1 MTASPPLWAL
11 SSASTLDELRRPDSL
26 TLILGDRQR
35 SCQLL
40 RVLGMAMSIHPA
52 SVTDVALADTPAE
65 SDQELLERLSGHPLL
80 FDVEA
85 LCWAPW
91 LRLNPVRLLRQHA
104 RRQGVVVVWPGQVRG
119 RTVTFS
125 APGRRDYVNVAT
137 TDFSMM
143 QPIPTRFPDQ
153 VPFTI
158 ERVPA

>member
-1 MTASPPLWAL
+1 MSASPPLWAL

-26 TLILGDRQR
+26 TLILGARQR

-40 RVLGMAMSIHPA
+40 RVLGMAMSVPTA
-52 SVTDVALADTPAE
+52 SVTDVALVGTPAG
-65 SDQELLERLSGHPLL
+65 SNHELLERLYSHPLL
-80 FDVEA
+80 FDLEA
-85 LCWAPW
+85 LCWTPW
-91 LRLNPVRLLRQHA
+91 LRLDPVRFLRQHA
-104 RRQGVVVVWPGQVRG
+104 RRQGAVVVWPGQVRG
-119 RTVTFS
+119 RTITFS

-137 TDFSMM
+137 TGFSVM

>member
-1 MTASPPLWAL
+1 MTASHLLWAL
-11 SSASTLDELRRPDSL
+11 SNASTLDELRRPDAL
-26 TLILGDRQR
+26 TLIVGDRPR

-40 RVLGMAMSIHPA
+40 LTLGIAMSVRPA
-52 SVTDVALADTPAE
+52 SVTGVALTGAPPG
-65 SDQELLERLSGHPLL
+65 SDQELLERLSGYPFL

-91 LRLNPVRLLRQHA
+91 LRLDPVRLLRQHA
-104 RRQGVVVVWPGQVRG
+104 RRHGVVVVWPGRVRG

-125 APGRRDYVNVAT
+125 APGRRDYVNVAMA
-137 TDFSMM
+137 DFSVM
-143 QPIPTRFPDQ
+143 QPIPTRFHDQ

>member
-11 SSASTLDELRRPDSL
+11 SSASMLAGLRRPDAL
-26 TLILGDRQR
+26 TLILGDRQC

-40 RVLGMAMSIHPA
+40 RVLGQAMSVPPT
-52 SVTDVALADTPAE
+52 SVTDVALAGTPAGSE
-65 SDQELLERLSGHPLL
+65 QELLERLSGHPLL
-80 FDVEA
+80 FDVEV

-91 LRLNPVRLLRQHA
+91 LRLDPVRLLRQHA
-104 RRQGVVVVWPGQVRG
+104 RRQGVVAVWPGQVRG

-125 APGRRDYVNVAT
+125 APGRRDYVNVAMSG
-137 TDFSMM
+137 FSAM
-143 QPIPTRFPDQ
+143 QPVPARFPDQ

>member
-11 SSASTLDELRRPDSL
+11 SNTLTLEELRRPDAL
-26 TLILGDRQR
+26 TLVVGDRPR
-35 SCQLL
+35 SYQLL
-40 RVLGMAMSIHPA
+40 RTLGVAMSVHAA
-52 SVTDVALADTPAE
+52 SVTGVALTGAPPE

-91 LRLNPVRLLRQHA
+91 LRLDPVRLLRRHA
-104 RRQGVVVVWPGQVRG
+104 RRQGVVVAWPGQVRN

-137 TDFSMM
+137 TDFGVMR
-143 QPIPTRFPDQ
+143 PVPTQFPDQ
-153 VPFTI
+153 VPFTL